1 MKIYDDCND
10 YIEYNQLLDRCLIVV
25 DIIESQLL
33 EHSVTKNNK
42 EIENHLLK
50 TTQSMLKVYEL
61 LNQNIEKEKNKYEK
75 ELSVKNTKLKKK
87 LEIIEYKNKLL
98 SGNPDLD
105 YLDTLYRAKFKFGK
119 KNEVLIKLNQ

>member
-1 MKIYDDCND
+1 MKIF
-10 YIEYNQLLDRCLIVV
+10 
-25 DIIESQLL
+25 
-33 EHSVTKNNK
+33 
-42 EIENHLLK
+42 EI
-50 TTQSMLKVYEL
+50 LKVKKIFFFQIFLTLYIGINLIGGERGL
-61 LNQNIEKEKNKYEK
+61 VSYFKKNKYEK